1 MPMSPTGK
9 DEPFQPA
16 EGAFSPAQLI
26 RTEAAALEAL
36 AARLDGAM
44 ADSFWRAVDMIVH
57 CGQQKGRVVVTGMGK
72 SGIIAQKI
80 AATLSSTGSPAL
92 FLHPAE
98 AVHGDLGVL
107 MPGDVVIALS
117 ASGETEEILRL
128 LATVKRKGDA
138 LITFCCNLQSTLAAA
153 SDVALDCSVEREA
166 CGLNLAPTAST
177 TSMLALGDALAV
189 AVSLRKGFRAEDF
202 AELHPGGKLGKQ
214 LAKVRESMHTGEDVP
229 VVAPLTTMA
238 DVIFEM
244 SSKKL
249 GMTTVQESGR
259 LRGVISDSNLRRIGA
274 RRRRGSG
281 QDGRRGDERA
291 STHDCRGRARGQ
303 GVGDPR
309 RAQDY
314 VARRR
319 QRGAKGRRRCA
330 SARSVGCGADLTKWG
345 EVHGQNRAENRLRD
359 VFALRGHLPITPFKF
374 SRLPGRHEF
383 RRINLNHMAFVGG
396 SSTDNCTDPMD
407 FILGVPPA
415 HCGAGICGPRHM
427 HLGRNFSFRFQL
439 RFPLGSS

>member
-1 MPMSPTGK
+1 M
-9 DEPFQPA
+9 
-16 EGAFSPAQLI
+16 
-26 RTEAAALEAL
+26 AAAFA
-36 AARLDGAM
+36 
-44 ADSFWRAVDMIVH
+44 RAVEMILR
-57 CGQQKGRVVVTGMGK
+57 CGESNGRVVVTGMGK

-138 LITFCCNLQSTLAAA
+138 LVSFSCNLQSTLAQA

-177 TSMLALGDALAV
+177 TAMLALGDALAV

-214 LAKVRESMHTGEDVP
+214 LAKVRELMHTGEDIP
-229 VVAPLTTMA
+229 AVAPSTSMA

-249 GMTTVQESGR
+249 GITTVQEDGR
-259 LRGVISDSNLRRIGA
+259 LRGVISDGDLRRLLEREGGA
-274 RRRRGSG
+274 ALSKTAGEAMNPHPRTIASSELAATALAILEERKITSLVVV
-281 QDGRRGDERA
+281 DADEKVEGIVHL
-291 STHDCRGRARGQ
+291 HDLW
-303 GVGDPR
+303 GVE
-309 RAQDY
+309 
-314 VARRR
+314 
-319 QRGAKGRRRCA
+319 
-330 SARSVGCGADLTKWG
+330 L
-345 EVHGQNRAENRLRD
+345 
-359 VFALRGHLPITPFKF
+359 I
-374 SRLPGRHEF
+374 
-383 RRINLNHMAFVGG
+383 
-396 SSTDNCTDPMD
+396 
-407 FILGVPPA
+407 
-415 HCGAGICGPRHM
+415 
-427 HLGRNFSFRFQL
+427 
-439 RFPLGSS
+439 